1 MSESS
6 MPSSPEEFLV
16 TMTVAEAV
24 SGPCIALAVE
34 QDHLFRHLT
43 EVNGTDTRG
52 GYIEGS
58 VQFSDILLMSSVA
71 VKVSLVGAAER
82 QQAGGR
88 RGHPNLLYMTRMEG
102 GKRVREKESAAPMW
116 RIELEISDS
125 KVYWWTESES
135 QPLYKQHIC
144 SLRPG
149 PGSLMP
155 DTLDLKDLHLTVI
168 TPLVRTN
175 VNGIRVRDGLAMR
188 RPLFE
193 EELPDDQEWEKV
205 LTKMDKFF
213 LGKEGKP
220 EMDRV
225 CLQFDLH
232 RMSGGSEEL
241 EPLCPPV
248 ISNPIVNTKSRA
260 LGSLELHGMISAQK
274 VMDQDVGFYCYCYF
288 VMLQACCQYSRTIFL
303 PSKFKLPASEKE
315 CYPRFVVQ
323 FRPGDVA
330 QLDERVR
337 QPTDVKIF
345 AGQVFVFQTPVQEEE
360 NIRQVGLVIEPGKHF
375 LSCGQV
381 YQDGGT
387 ILVEAYRPRDRQSSS
402 VKLEFQFKVN
412 CGLGEGGLEWCS
424 LCLEVRWQ
432 PGQHCTALCP
442 ARTRT
447 SWTAGTAESH

>member
-1 MSESS
+1 
-6 MPSSPEEFLV
+6 
-16 TMTVAEAV
+16 
-24 SGPCIALAVE
+24 
-34 QDHLFRHLT
+34 
-43 EVNGTDTRG
+43 
-52 GYIEGS
+52 
-58 VQFSDILLMSSVA
+58 
-71 VKVSLVGAAER
+71 
-82 QQAGGR
+82 
-88 RGHPNLLYMTRMEG
+88 
-102 GKRVREKESAAPMW
+102 
-116 RIELEISDS
+116 
-125 KVYWWTESES
+125 
-135 QPLYKQHIC
+135 
-144 SLRPG
+144 
-149 PGSLMP
+149 
-155 DTLDLKDLHLTVI
+155 
-168 TPLVRTN
+168 
-175 VNGIRVRDGLAMR
+175 
-188 RPLFE
+188 
-193 EELPDDQEWEKV
+193 
-205 LTKMDKFF
+205 
-213 LGKEGKP
+213 
-220 EMDRV
+220 
-225 CLQFDLH
+225 
-232 RMSGGSEEL
+232 
-241 EPLCPPV
+241 
-248 ISNPIVNTKSRA
+248 
-260 LGSLELHGMISAQK
+260 
-274 VMDQDVGFYCYCYF
+274 
-288 VMLQACCQYSRTIFL
+288 MLQACCQYSRTIFL

-323 FRPGDVA
+323 FRLGDVA